1 MPRLTPARSDLG
13 VCALA
18 ICSTLAFSPA
28 FAADFPTGTYAAKKA
43 PYTLS
48 FDEKGQ
54 FHVNKGDTL
63 EVAGSYSAKA
73 SELEL
78 TDSSGPWACTKA
90 GEQTGTYA
98 WKYENA
104 VLTFSKV
111 ADKCEDR
118 ARSLIKLAW
127 KAQK

>member
-1 MPRLTPARSDLG
+1 MSTLKLARSDLG

-43 PYTLS
+43 PYTVT

-63 EVAGSYSAKA
+63 EVAGNYSAKA
-73 SELEL
+73 GELEL
-78 TDSSGPWACTKA
+78 TDNSGPWACTKA

-98 WKYENA
+98 WKYEHA
-104 VLTFSKV
+104 VLTFSRV

-118 ARSLIKLAW
+118 ARSLINLVW
-127 KAQK
+127 KSQK